1 MDLKS
6 NRIRS
11 LVYNDNFPKNRFI
24 RTIRIRKIVV
34 LDQSTVEAIDKIKMM
49 KNLPQSVLGLTGVS
63 PGDVLLRVNDETVLG
78 RPHQE
83 VVKMF
88 SQVAPGQT
96 AALQLLRG
104 YPLPVEVE
112 AELDVPQP
120 IENTGLSYRQG
131 ILNMN

>member
-1 MDLKS
+1 MK
-6 NRIRS
+6 
-11 LVYNDNFPKNRFI
+11 NFPK
-24 RTIRIRKIVV
+24 
-34 LDQSTVEAIDKIKMM
+34 
-49 KNLPQSVLGLTGVS
+49 SVLGLTGVS

-112 AELDVPQP
+112 AELEVPQP
-120 IENTGLSYRQG
+120 IENSGLTYRQG
-131 ILNMN
+131 ILNIN